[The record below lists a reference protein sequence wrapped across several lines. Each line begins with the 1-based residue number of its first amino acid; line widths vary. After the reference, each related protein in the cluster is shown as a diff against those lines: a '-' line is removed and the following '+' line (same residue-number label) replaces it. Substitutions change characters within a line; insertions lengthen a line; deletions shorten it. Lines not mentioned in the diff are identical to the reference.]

1 VALARRELMLGVHR
15 FRLRREDLED
25 CYSQATLELVLAV
38 RAGRAFA
45 GKAHIANAIELRFLS
60 RVRDRR
66 RALSGRSPM
75 QAAMEGALPLD
86 GDQVVTVVE
95 DRRSEPE
102 RLVIARDE
110 LERLQI
116 HARQLT
122 HDQRLVLASHVAL
135 GIGCEEFCRI
145 HGWSPEKYRKVGQRA
160 RARLKKL
167 IARDE
172 PVPTSGS
179 GRMREQGPARD
190 KFSPHS

>member
-1 VALARRELMLGVHR
+1 MALARQELMLGVHR

-25 CYSQATLELVLAV
+25 CYSQATLELVLAA
-38 RAGRAFA
+38 RAGRSFSSRS
-45 GKAHIANAIELRFLS
+45 HIENAIELRFLS

-75 QAAMEGALPLD
+75 QAAMEGAVPLD
-86 GDQVVTVVE
+86 GDQVVIVVE

-102 RLVIARDE
+102 RLLIAREE
-110 LERLQI
+110 LEQLRI

-135 GIGCEEFCRI
+135 DMGCEEFCRI

-160 RARLKKL
+160 RARLKRL
-167 IARDE
+167 IALDE
-172 PVPTSGS
+172 PVPSSGP